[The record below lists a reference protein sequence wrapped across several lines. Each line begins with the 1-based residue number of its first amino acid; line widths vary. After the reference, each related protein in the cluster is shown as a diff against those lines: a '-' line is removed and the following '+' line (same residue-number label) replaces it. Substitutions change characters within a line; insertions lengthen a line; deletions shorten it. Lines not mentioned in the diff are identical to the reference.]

1 MTEDLRP
8 HIPLIRDPHTQ
19 SGRRRLALAEAS
31 ARAGFVMSLG
41 RGLSDAVDFTR
52 DPDDEFLIA
61 LHNRLAT
68 ARWAAK
74 RANWLGGRLYNRLV
88 GEDPDYVELS
98 GSHIAHVLQFLG
110 REFPAGLD
118 PLQLYQIRADV
129 VEDAI
134 DLLSVSVAS
143 EKSDE

>member
-8 HIPLIRDPHTQ
+8 HIPLIRDPHSQ
-19 SGRRRLALAEAS
+19 SARRRLALAEAF
-31 ARAGFVMSLG
+31 ARAGFVTSLG

-98 GSHIAHVLQFLG
+98 GSHIAHVLQIVG
-110 REFPAGLD
+110 RECPAGLD
-118 PLQLYQIRADV
+118 PLQLYQVRVDV

-134 DLLSVSVAS
+134 DLLTVSVPS
-143 EKSDE
+143 ETSEE